1 LTAIPH
7 PDTFPAG
14 RAAEVGFR
22 PMGIERLSP
31 SHPWDAFRQVAQL
44 HAAEIHHGLLP
55 LLGLRFMTR
64 LYYEMARAPR
74 TGVWA
79 AMENG
84 NVLGF
89 IAGCADVGQTYRAML
104 LRRGPVF
111 AILALG
117 GLFNLT
123 VLRKLPSMFLYPFR
137 VGRKEQD
144 APPPTH
150 AELLAIAVDQAAHR
164 RGLGRGLVE
173 AFEQGLLDWGM
184 AGAYQVTTNVEEIAS
199 NQFYRKLGFQPYGTI
214 KHHDLTLQRY
224 TKQVPTLS

>member
-1 LTAIPH
+1 
-7 PDTFPAG
+7 
-14 RAAEVGFR
+14 
-22 PMGIERLSP
+22 MGIERLSP
-31 SHPWDAFRQVAQL
+31 SHPWDVFRQIAQL

-55 LLGLRFMTR
+55 LLGPRFMTR
-64 LYYEMARAPR
+64 LYYEMSRAPQ

-79 AMENG
+79 VVENG

-89 IAGCADVGQTYRAML
+89 IAGSADVGQTYRAML

-111 AILALG
+111 AMLALG
-117 GLFNLT
+117 GLFNPT

-150 AELLAIAVDQAAHR
+150 AELLAIAVDQRTHR
-164 RGLGRGLVE
+164 RGFGRGLVE
-173 AFEQGLLDWGM
+173 AFERGLRDWGVT
-184 AGAYQVTTNVEEIAS
+184 GAYQVTTNVEEIAS
-199 NQFYRKLGFQPYGTI
+199 NQFYRKLGFEPYGTI

-224 TKQVPTLS
+224 AKQISSAS